1 MAPTDS
7 ELVARCLQQDEY
19 AWQLLVE
26 RHSHR
31 ILNIAFQFTGRREE
45 AEDLAQEIF
54 LRVFR
59 SLRRFDLNTVFLPWL
74 VRVSRNLCIDEYR
87 SRAREKA
94 SLTGDEP
101 DPERTADPGAGPLR
115 SLESREVEGRV
126 RRGLDQLSEELR
138 VALILRDLQGLSYA
152 EIAQSLE
159 VPEGTVKS
167 RIHRA
172 RIELAEILSREPG
185 GADSGKMKMMK
196 ILDPG
201 ERGTSGEPA

>member
-1 MAPTDS
+1 
-7 ELVARCLQQDEY
+7 
-19 AWQLLVE
+19 
-26 RHSHR
+26 
-31 ILNIAFQFTGRREE
+31 
-45 AEDLAQEIF
+45 
-54 LRVFR
+54 
-59 SLRRFDLNTVFLPWL
+59 LNTIFLPWL

-126 RRGLDQLSEELR
+126 RRGLEQLSEELR

-172 RIELAEILSREPG
+172 RMELAEILSSEPG
-185 GADSGKMKMMK
+185 GADSGKMKVK

-201 ERGTSGEPA
+201 QTGTSGEPA